1 MSINVS
7 SNFEAATETR
17 VVLCLAHSV
26 DSLEWTVSD
35 VSQNFQIAADQ
46 FTVLSSTTSPEVLY
60 QGLTLSSEFDFSTTY
75 LGLDFESRLIFDS
88 SFPLEGPFTCSCT
101 AEVMFS
107 TVSDDV
113 LLSINGANPTGMSD
127 DYKMPL
133 AY

>member
-7 SNFEAATETR
+7 SDFEAATETS
-17 VVLCLAHSV
+17 VVLCLAHGV

-35 VSQNFQIAADQ
+35 VSQSFQIAADH
-46 FTVLSSTTSPEVLY
+46 FTVLSSKTSPEVLY

-88 SFPLEGPFTCSCT
+88 SFPLEGSFICSCT

-113 LLSINGANPTGMSD
+113 LLSINGANPTSMSD
-127 DYKMPL
+127 DYRYSL